1 MKINPTFSETALKG
15 LSLVILNCKIILDCL
30 AMILLFSSWLYVT
43 NDGHFSTWSTLNA
56 FYTFVVMF
64 IFNTIFNTTVART
77 YIPLNIRLV

>member
-64 IFNTIFNTTVART
+64 IFNTIFNSEQLQEL
-77 YIPLNIRLV
+77 IFL